1 MDGSEENEKCKKK
14 AFEIKK
20 KRYKLRREE
29 IDVTK
34 KLQILRLLLRRHYI
48 SKYVLAQSRT
58 ITIITIKRR

>member
-14 AFEIKK
+14 VFEIKK

-34 KLQILRLLLRRHYI
+34 ELRRHYI
-48 SKYVLAQSRT
+48 SKYVLTQSRT